1 MKTVQALLV
10 GTAAILVAAAV
21 PACAADQTGASTDTL
36 KVAAVAAGPFTQQFN
51 PLLLGSQNGNG
62 YAAEAIFEP
71 LMMDDFATGQ
81 VKPWLVASYSWSK
94 DGRSL
99 TLNLRPGITWSDGRP
114 LTADDVAF
122 TFNLIRQNKALNTNS
137 MPLAD
142 AKAVSGTQAVI
153 TFTRPDYQ
161 EMWWRT
167 TVVPK
172 HLWSTVSDPVK
183 YANTKPV
190 GTGPYM
196 LKSFTSQAIT
206 LQRNPHYWQPGQPK
220 METLQYLSFD
230 SDSSMV
236 AALQTGQVDWITP
249 SAVDPKVIVSHSST
263 KLGYWATK
271 PNTGMTFLL
280 PNEASYPT
288 NQQPLRKAM
297 SQALDRSQLSS
308 VALGGHNEAAQSPTG
323 LDVATRGQAIA
334 PQYRSLRY
342 GGADTAGAKATLTAA
357 GYRMGG
363 DGVFVTPRGTPLK
376 LTLTVPSSDP
386 YGDWV
391 RAGQLMAAELRAAGI
406 AVTVKTEAQVT
417 WRSDTALG
425 NFQLTMR
432 SLGGTLSTFDVF
444 NRIFQQS
451 SSNTAGKAAKRNYE
465 RYRDAKAGALLEQYA
480 RSAQGSP
487 GEAQAQ
493 AGLEKIMVEQIP
505 VVPLFFNSGV
515 GMWNIDAFTGWPGA
529 SNPYAVPVGNSPNSV
544 MVLSRVGPAK

>member
-21 PACAADQTGASTDTL
+21 PACAADQTGTSTDTL

-249 SAVDPKVIVSHSST
+249 SAADPKVIVSHSST

-451 SSNTAGKAAKRNYE
+451 SGNTAGKAAKRNYE
-465 RYRDAKAGALLEQYA
+465 RYRDAQAGALLEQYA

-487 GEAQAQ
+487 GEAQAL

-505 VVPLFFNSGV
+505 VIPLFFNSGV
-515 GMWNIDAFTGWPGA
+515 GMWNTDAFTGWPGT